1 MYNTLGLRVHMCV
14 FVYMYM
20 YVGSPFLIM
29 IMKAFYRVFPFSNY
43 LMLHNRV
50 IHVYTTM
57 IFMLF
62 VTLMKKTE
70 YFYNIVTWQNLY
82 VCKLYQYF

>member
-20 YVGSPFLIM
+20 YVGSPLLIM

-50 IHVYTTM
+50 IYTTM
-57 IFMLF
+57 IYMLF
-62 VTLMKKTE
+62 VTFMKKTI
-70 YFYNIVTWQNLY
+70 FYNIVTWQNLY
-82 VCKLYQYF
+82 VCKLYQNF

>member
-1 MYNTLGLRVHMCV
+1 MCV

-29 IMKAFYRVFPFSNY
+29 IMNDFYRVFPFFNY

-70 YFYNIVTWQNLY
+70 YIL
-82 VCKLYQYF
+82 

>member
-1 MYNTLGLRVHMCV
+1 MYDTLGLRVHMCV

-20 YVGSPFLIM
+20 YVGSPLLIM

-62 VTLMKKTE
+62 VTFVSLMKKTE
-70 YFYNIVTWQNLY
+70 YFL
-82 VCKLYQYF
+82 